1 MTNVGRRW
9 DLAVFDL
16 DGTLVDS
23 FRDIVAG
30 IRVACLAI
38 DVPPSNELEKL
49 ATRGI
54 PLEDFY
60 LAATGARH
68 DAPGEEQRFARF
80 VDAYRACYLPGCLTT
95 TQPYEGIAGVLAET
109 RRLGM
114 RIAVATTKRTETA
127 GRVLGGTG
135 LLPLIDVYSGSDGL
149 AHKPNPAVLRRVAD
163 LAGIGLERGVMI
175 GDTDRDVGAARAAG
189 CAAIGVTWGGF
200 SADEMRALGPDFV
213 VDTPTQLLDALAG
226 G

>member
-1 MTNVGRRW
+1 MSW
-9 DLAVFDL
+9 DLALFDL

-23 FRDIVAG
+23 FGDIVAG
-30 IRVACLAI
+30 IRVACRAVGLPAS
-38 DVPPSNELEKL
+38 PELDKL

-60 LAATGARH
+60 LAAAGAAH
-68 DAPGEEQRFARF
+68 TLPGEADRFARF

-95 TQPYEGIAGVLAET
+95 TVPYRGIPEALAEA
-109 RRLGM
+109 RRAGM
-114 RIAVATTKRTETA
+114 KIGVATTKRTETA
-127 GRVLGGTG
+127 GRVLEGTG

-149 AHKPNPAVLRRVAD
+149 PHKPDPAVLDRVAE
-163 LAGIGLERGVMI
+163 LAGVPLARAVMI

-189 CAAIGVTWGGF
+189 CASIGVTWGGF
-200 SADEMRALGPDFV
+200 SAEEMRALAPDVV
-213 VDTPTQLLDALAG
+213 VDTPGQLIEALRG